1 MIMEKIFQ
9 VDVLNK
15 SYEVKMSIK
24 RQRNI
29 YLRHHN
35 GLYSGSAP
43 FFVSERKIQDFLNRN
58 LPILIRRVEKKSKYK
73 SAPIGEGYTYF
84 FGEKVEE
91 NFSKD
96 FLKGKLL
103 DELLKM
109 VRPLEK
115 QMNITKP
122 YKVKVKDMSS
132 RFGSNSQKTHSLNF
146 QLELVH
152 YSPEIIYS
160 VVVHELAHEFY
171 RDHQRHFYKL
181 VLKYCPNY
189 YDLNKRLKRGIYR

>member
-9 VDVLNK
+9 VDTLDK
-15 SYEVKMSIK
+15 HYEVKMSLK

-29 YLRHHN
+29 YLRHN
-35 GLYSGSAP
+35 KGVYSGSAP
-43 FFVSERKIQDFLNRN
+43 FFVSNHKIQDFLNKN
-58 LPILIRRVEKKSKYK
+58 LPILIRRVEKKSQFK
-73 SAPIGEGYTYF
+73 SAPIGDGYTYF

-96 FLKGKLL
+96 FLKAKLL
-103 DELLKM
+103 DELTKM
-109 VRPLEK
+109 VRSLENK
-115 QMNITKP
+115 MQISKP

-132 RFGSNSQKTHSLNF
+132 RFGSNSFKTHSLNF
-146 QLELVH
+146 QLSLVH

-171 RDHQRHFYKL
+171 RDHQRHFYNL
-181 VLKYCPNY
+181 VLNYCPNY
-189 YDLNKRLKRGIYR
+189 YELNRKLKRGIYR